1 MTGFDLVGWR
11 SACDRNRALA
21 TAEHVRQVFDAA
33 RAAARADHVD
43 PVHRDL
49 AATSAGLI
57 AVLDL
62 HACQP
67 GPVGLGR
74 SLVSAG
80 VGQPRCRACATRLRP
95 VGWPCA
101 TRRVIG
107 HALDAWHV
115 LP

>member
-21 TAEHVRQVFDAA
+21 TAEQVRQVFDAA
-33 RAAARADHVD
+33 LAATRADDVN
-43 PVHRDL
+43 PLHRDL
-49 AATSAGLI
+49 AAISAGLV

-67 GPVGLGR
+67 GPVGVCR
-74 SLVSAG
+74 APAG
-80 VGQPRCRACATRLRP
+80 VGLPRCRACSTRFRP

-101 TRRVIG
+101 TRRVISR
-107 HALDAWHV
+107 ALDAWHA
-115 LP
+115 PP